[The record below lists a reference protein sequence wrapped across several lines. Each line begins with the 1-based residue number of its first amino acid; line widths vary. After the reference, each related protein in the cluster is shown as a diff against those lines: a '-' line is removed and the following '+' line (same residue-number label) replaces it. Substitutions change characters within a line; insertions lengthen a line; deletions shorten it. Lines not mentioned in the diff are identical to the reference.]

1 MTQGEQERELLLRR
15 ALKGNALFSGLSGVG
30 ILIANVELSRLLGWP
45 SCIPLVIV
53 AVALLGFAILLT
65 INASR
70 QSLSLADAWTAVWMD
85 LAWVVG
91 SYVLLFIAP
100 FSKPGRWIVAIVA
113 EVVLLFAIVQWLGI
127 RKIGR
132 AEIYS

>member
-1 MTQGEQERELLLRR
+1 MSQGEQEKELLLRK
-15 ALKGNALFSGLSGVG
+15 ALKGNALFSGLSGIG
-30 ILIANVELSRLLGWP
+30 ILIANAELSRLLGFP
-45 SCIPLVIV
+45 SRVPLVIV
-53 AVALLGFAILLT
+53 AVALLGFALLLAT
-65 INASR
+65 NASR
-70 QSLSLADAWTAVWMD
+70 ESLRLADAWTAVLMD

-113 EVVLLFAIVQWLGI
+113 ELVLLFAIVQWLGI
-127 RKIGR
+127 RKIGK